1 MRPEDL
7 QVNLR
12 PRSPWEAMELGT
24 ALLRRHAAA
33 VWRPWLLAML
43 ASLAVA
49 AAAALLLGR
58 PWLALLLCWWLKPV
72 VERVPLYVLS
82 RAVFGAVP
90 GTWDTLRAQPRF
102 APATLPAT
110 LLWRRFGP
118 ARALLVPA
126 DVLEG
131 NTRAR
136 RAERRRVVAGPA
148 YAQAGVLSAISLA
161 FEFALA
167 LGCVALLLIL
177 VPPELFKGL
186 LATLR
191 LELSWPLPAWTWI
204 AAAIVLWMGAL
215 VIGPFYVAAGF
226 GMYLNRRSESEAWDV
241 ELAFRRLRRRVLAH
255 AGPLLLALVLVLP
268 QAARAGDLPPDDK
281 QQKGAEAEDAPRP
294 DTLPGVFGEALVDDA
309 AFRRAAAE
317 AYRDP
322 LLNRE
327 RTRVR
332 WEPRRKFEFG
342 KLPELPQLPRWLAG
356 LASVIPLLAESGLW
370 LLLGVLVLLL
380 LVTARRWW
388 PWLAARAPVR
398 TRRRAARVE
407 LEAATPPPPL
417 PEDVPAA
424 VRRLWADGQP
434 RAALALLYRASV
446 VAMAGRARVEL
457 PPGATEAQ
465 CLRAAAALEAEAG
478 RDVFVRTVRTW
489 QYAAYAG
496 RLPADPALDALL
508 DEATRTWGWRP

>member
-1 MRPEDL
+1 L

-43 ASLAVA
+43 ASLAVSV
-49 AAAALLLGR
+49 AAALLLGR

-191 LELSWPLPAWTWI
+191 LQLSWPLPAWTWI

-281 QQKGAEAEDAPRP
+281 QQKE
-294 DTLPGVFGEALVDDA
+294 
-309 AFRRAAAE
+309 
-317 AYRDP
+317 
-322 LLNRE
+322 
-327 RTRVR
+327 
-332 WEPRRKFEFG
+332 
-342 KLPELPQLPRWLAG
+342 
-356 LASVIPLLAESGLW
+356 
-370 LLLGVLVLLL
+370 
-380 LVTARRWW
+380 
-388 PWLAARAPVR
+388 
-398 TRRRAARVE
+398 
-407 LEAATPPPPL
+407 
-417 PEDVPAA
+417 
-424 VRRLWADGQP
+424 
-434 RAALALLYRASV
+434 
-446 VAMAGRARVEL
+446 
-457 PPGATEAQ
+457 
-465 CLRAAAALEAEAG
+465 
-478 RDVFVRTVRTW
+478 
-489 QYAAYAG
+489 
-496 RLPADPALDALL
+496 
-508 DEATRTWGWRP
+508 